1 MPSMLRRLPTA
12 VLTALLPLASIVP
25 TPADERP
32 PVVDPSRQPQAAL
45 AADLDPLWSCL
56 TGSRVHCAVSGT
68 VTVTRGAAPVAVA
81 VRFERHDAASYDL
94 SLEHADYAVV
104 LRRRADATALALP
117 RHRIVHVGRG
127 ATDPVDHLDPAGLGP
142 RLVSDATQAVVVK
155 PLVAQSS
162 PALLAGLAA
171 GLLGIRHDPED
182 DRWERGDGWLDF
194 DDAGRRITADAEGV
208 AVRLAIGDPGEC
220 PGVDDF
226 AGYEQRSVPRDEL
239 ERTICRGIRRGL
251 EILLPGPPLS
261 SPDQESRSVEH
272 GRLEWREGL
281 RVVTLHGSPEE
292 IGRAHGALLAAEAR
306 RCIDSV
312 LHVVGLADTIRQGT
326 WFRTR
331 LDDAARRLLPHIP
344 ERHRRETLA
353 LADALGLDPAV
364 VAAAN
369 VFPELFHCSGFT
381 VSGSATTDGTLYH
394 GRVLDYM
401 TVIGLQDAA
410 AAFVIAPEGA
420 IPFVSVGY
428 AGFTGSVSGMNLRG
442 ISLGEM
448 GGGGEGKW
456 DGVPMAT
463 LMRRA
468 LEECGTLDDVVDLWT
483 RSPRTCEYYYV
494 FADGKTRESVG
505 VAATPDHIEFV
516 KPGGGHERLGP
527 GIPDCVVLSAGDR
540 LECLRQR
547 VRESFGGI
555 DEAGAIRLMARP
567 VAAASNL
574 HNVLFVPE
582 RLLLHV
588 AHASHTKPAADCP
601 SVRLDLAALVQAIP
615 SARAADTP
623 LPGFGDAPRARAAVP
638 GATFRAA
645 DTLAVGDEPRDDAR
659 QCLDGLRWE
668 PRPFDVAVEAAVV
681 GQGDLRVRFPSPCD
695 GVECNRDVW
704 MEWYRARDA
713 AGDVTAGP
721 ACVVV
726 HESGSNMVVG
736 RLVAR
741 GLSAYGIHA
750 FLVQLPFYGARRPPG
765 GRPGGEVVLPA
776 VRQAV
781 ADVRRARDAVAVLPL
796 VDAARIGLQG
806 TSLGGFITATVA
818 GLDRAYDKVF
828 IMLAGGD
835 LAGVLENGKRDAEKV
850 RRKLAEAGLGDA
862 EVRASLHAI
871 EPTRLAHRYRA
882 ERTWIYS
889 AKHDDVVPPAHSK
902 LLAEAAGLPADH
914 HLEMEAN
921 HYTGIVYLPMVLA
934 RIAGEIHGT
943 GPPARPA
950 AKLPVEPA
958 AEPAAP
964 RAGPSPAGAD
974 AAATQTGAFADDAA
988 TPTAPDAAPAWKAG
1002 VARIAITPSDS
1013 LWMSGYA
1020 ARDRPADGKLTDLWA
1035 KALAI
1040 EDPAGRRHVLVTL
1053 DLVGIDR
1060 VTGQGLAAAV
1070 AARFGLPR
1078 EAVVF
1083 STSHTHSGPVIRD
1096 NLRTMY
1102 ALDDAAWALV
1112 RRYGEQLRESVVKV
1126 VGDALA
1132 DLRPAEL
1139 AWTVGRAHFAVN
1151 RRNNP
1156 EKEVPAL
1163 RAADRLAGPVDHDV
1177 PVLLV
1182 REPGGSGPESVRGI
1196 AVGYAC
1202 HATVLS
1208 GYQWSG
1214 DWPGYAQIELEKRF
1228 PNATALTWV
1237 GCGADQNPLP
1247 RRTVELAERYGVE
1260 LAAAVSAAIDRR
1272 LVPLGG
1278 TLAAAYAEIPLE
1290 FSSLPSRADLERAA
1304 TSTDRFEA
1312 ARARMLLES
1321 WDRDGGLPTSYPY
1334 PVQTWRLGDGP
1345 HWVFLGGEVVVDFAV
1360 RLKSELGCG
1369 RTWVAAYSNDVMAY
1383 VASRR
1388 VLAEGGYEGGGAMV
1402 YYGLPA
1408 AWAASS
1414 EEGIVAA
1421 VRGQVAATG
1430 GVSAA
1435 AVRTIAPRSYPD
1447 HADLT
1452 VVRGD
1457 DGALEPIESEED
1469 WSRRRRDILA
1479 GMQAV
1484 MGRLPET
1491 DELGPLAVEERGRE
1505 TLEGCTRTLVTYA
1518 AGPGQR
1524 VTAHL
1529 YLPAAGSGAHLVA
1542 ADGRRPAVLAL
1553 HPTSRLG
1560 KLVVAGEGSKA
1571 NRGYAVELARRGY
1584 VVLAPDY
1591 PSFGDLA
1598 DYDFHTDAHAS
1609 GTMAAIVNHRRGV
1622 DLLAA
1627 RPDVDAARIGAIGHS
1642 LGGHNAIFVGVFDP
1656 RIKAVVS
1663 SCGWDPF
1670 PAYMGG
1676 RLGGWAQD
1684 RYMQRVRE
1692 LSGLDP
1698 KALPFDFPEAVA
1710 ALAPRGFFSA
1720 SPQGDDNFSAAA
1732 VAAAEPGIRRVY
1744 TLLGAADAFIVRQPD
1759 CGHDF
1764 PPEIRAEAYAF
1775 LDRFVA
1781 ERPSASP

>member
-1 MPSMLRRLPTA
+1 MQTLLRLLPTA
-12 VLTALLPLASIVP
+12 VLAALLPLGSLVP
-25 TPADERP
+25 TRADEQP
-32 PVVDPSRQPQAAL
+32 PVVDPTLKPAAAL
-45 AADLDPLWSCL
+45 AGDLDPLWKCL
-56 TGSRVHCAVSGT
+56 TGSRVRCAVSGT
-68 VTVTRGAAPVAVA
+68 VTVTRGTAPVAVTL
-81 VRFERHDAASYDL
+81 RFERYDAASYDL
-94 SLEHADYAVV
+94 SLSHADYAVV

-127 ATDPVDHLDPAGLGP
+127 GTDPVDHLDPAGLGP
-142 RLVSDATQAVVVK
+142 RLVSDATRAVVAK
-155 PLVAQSS
+155 PLLAQPS
-162 PALLAGLAA
+162 AAMLAGLACSV
-171 GLLGIRHDPED
+171 LGVRHDPED
-182 DRWERGDGWLDF
+182 ARWERGDGWLDF
-194 DDAGRRITADAEGV
+194 DDAGRRITAVAEGV
-208 AVRLAIGDPGEC
+208 RVDLTVGEPADRAGC
-220 PGVDDF
+220 DDF
-226 AGYEQRSVPRDEL
+226 PGYDLRPVPRDEL

-251 EILLPGPPLS
+251 EILLPGPALA

-292 IGRAHGALLAAEAR
+292 IGRAHGQLLATEAR

-331 LDDAARRLLPHIP
+331 LDDAARRLMPHIP
-344 ERHRRETLA
+344 ERHRRETRA

-410 AAFVIAPEGA
+410 AAFVIAPEGS

-428 AGFTGSVSGMNLRG
+428 AGFTGSVSGMNIRG

-494 FADGKTRESVG
+494 FADGKTRTSVG
-505 VAATPDHIEFV
+505 VAATPDRIELV
-516 KPGGGHERLGP
+516 KPGAGHERLGP
-527 GIPDCVVLSAGDR
+527 GIPECIVLSAGDR
-540 LECLRQR
+540 LECLRRR
-547 VRESFGGI
+547 VQESLGRI

-567 VAAASNL
+567 VAAESNL

-588 AHASHTKPAADCP
+588 AHASHTKPAAECP

-615 SARAADTP
+615 SARAAVAPPSGVD
-623 LPGFGDAPRARAAVP
+623 DAPREPALVP
-638 GATFRAA
+638 GARFHAA
-645 DTLAVGDEPRDDAR
+645 DTLAVGDEPKDDAR

-668 PRPFDVAVEAAVV
+668 PRPFDVAIEAAVV

-695 GVECNRDVW
+695 GGAECNRDVW

-726 HESGSNMVVG
+726 HESGSDMVVG

-750 FLVQLPFYGARRPPG
+750 FMVQLPFYGARRPPG

-796 VDAARIGLQG
+796 VDAARIGLEG
-806 TSLGGFITATVA
+806 TSLGGFITATAA
-818 GLDRAYDKVF
+818 GLDRGYDKVF
-828 IMLAGGD
+828 IVLAGGD

-850 RRKLAEAGLGDA
+850 RRKLAEAGVGEA

-882 ERTWIYS
+882 DRTWIYS
-889 AKHDDVVPPAHSK
+889 AKYDDVVPPAHAR

-914 HLEMEAN
+914 LLQMEAN
-921 HYTGIVYLPMVLA
+921 HYSGIIYLPMLLA

-943 GPPARPA
+943 RPARPA
-950 AKLPVEPA
+950 AAAPVEPA
-958 AEPAAP
+958 AEPAAQRTGP
-964 RAGPSPAGAD
+964 APATTDTEADTEASQQAASAGD
-974 AAATQTGAFADDAA
+974 A
-988 TPTAPDAAPAWKAG
+988 PTAAAAPAPGWKAG

-1040 EDPAGRRHVLVTL
+1040 EDPTGRRHVLVTL

-1060 VTGQGLAAAV
+1060 VTGRSLAAAV
-1070 AARFGLPR
+1070 AARFGLAR

-1083 STSHTHSGPVIRD
+1083 STSHTHSGPVVRD
-1096 NLRTMY
+1096 NLRAMY
-1102 ALDDAAWALV
+1102 PLDDAAWALV
-1112 RRYGEQLRESVVKV
+1112 RRYGEQLEESVVRV

-1132 DLRPAEL
+1132 DLRPADL

-1156 EKEVPAL
+1156 EKDVPAL

-1177 PVLLV
+1177 PVLVV
-1182 REPGGSGPESVRGI
+1182 REPGASGPESVRGI

-1237 GCGADQNPLP
+1237 GCGADSNPLP
-1247 RRTVELAERYGVE
+1247 RRTVELAQRYGAE

-1278 TLAAAYAEIPLE
+1278 TLAAAYEEIPLE
-1290 FSSLPSRADLERAA
+1290 FSPPPSRADLERTAA
-1304 TSTDRFEA
+1304 STNRFEA

-1321 WDRDGGLPTSYPY
+1321 WDRDGRLPTSYPY
-1334 PVQTWRLGDGP
+1334 PIQTWRLGDGP

-1388 VLAEGGYEGGGAMV
+1388 VLAEGGYEG
-1402 YYGLPA
+1402 
-1408 AWAASS
+1408 
-1414 EEGIVAA
+1414 
-1421 VRGQVAATG
+1421 
-1430 GVSAA
+1430 
-1435 AVRTIAPRSYPD
+1435 
-1447 HADLT
+1447 
-1452 VVRGD
+1452 
-1457 DGALEPIESEED
+1457 
-1469 WSRRRRDILA
+1469 
-1479 GMQAV
+1479 
-1484 MGRLPET
+1484 
-1491 DELGPLAVEERGRE
+1491 
-1505 TLEGCTRTLVTYA
+1505 
-1518 AGPGQR
+1518 
-1524 VTAHL
+1524 
-1529 YLPAAGSGAHLVA
+1529 
-1542 ADGRRPAVLAL
+1542 
-1553 HPTSRLG
+1553 
-1560 KLVVAGEGSKA
+1560 
-1571 NRGYAVELARRGY
+1571 
-1584 VVLAPDY
+1584 
-1591 PSFGDLA
+1591 
-1598 DYDFHTDAHAS
+1598 
-1609 GTMAAIVNHRRGV
+1609 
-1622 DLLAA
+1622 
-1627 RPDVDAARIGAIGHS
+1627 
-1642 LGGHNAIFVGVFDP
+1642 
-1656 RIKAVVS
+1656 
-1663 SCGWDPF
+1663 
-1670 PAYMGG
+1670 
-1676 RLGGWAQD
+1676 
-1684 RYMQRVRE
+1684 
-1692 LSGLDP
+1692 
-1698 KALPFDFPEAVA
+1698 
-1710 ALAPRGFFSA
+1710 
-1720 SPQGDDNFSAAA
+1720 
-1732 VAAAEPGIRRVY
+1732 
-1744 TLLGAADAFIVRQPD
+1744 
-1759 CGHDF
+1759 
-1764 PPEIRAEAYAF
+1764 
-1775 LDRFVA
+1775 
-1781 ERPSASP
+1781 